1 MFDMRNGTA
10 YGRTWSIGE
19 LSKLAGVSVRTLH
32 HYDDIGLLPPA
43 GRTASGYRAYDEEDL
58 LRLQRILAYRELG
71 FSLEDVARIL
81 DDPAVDAQEHLL
93 RQRELLTDRIEKLQ
107 RIVDAVDK
115 TLEARKMGL
124 KLDPQEMFEVFG
136 DNDPTRYEE
145 ETRERWGD
153 TDAYKQSQQRTS
165 SYGKEEWLQIKA
177 EGDASLAAFA
187 AAFGAGLPPDSA
199 EAMDAAEG
207 ARQHMSRWFYDVS
220 TEMHRCL
227 AEMYVADERF
237 TAYYD
242 RVATGLAAYVHDA
255 VHANADRQDEG
266 KAAHS

>member
-1 MFDMRNGTA
+1 MLDMRNGTT

-32 HYDDIGLLPPA
+32 HYDDIELLPPA
-43 GRTASGYRAYDEEDL
+43 GRTASGYRAYDDEDL

-136 DNDPTRYEE
+136 EDDPTAVRG
-145 ETRERWGD
+145 GD
-153 TDAYKQSQQRTS
+153 PR
-165 SYGKEEWLQIKA
+165 
-177 EGDASLAAFA
+177 
-187 AAFGAGLPPDSA
+187 
-199 EAMDAAEG
+199 
-207 ARQHMSRWFYDVS
+207 
-220 TEMHRCL
+220 
-227 AEMYVADERF
+227 
-237 TAYYD
+237 
-242 RVATGLAAYVHDA
+242 A
-255 VHANADRQDEG
+255 VG
-266 KAAHS
+266 